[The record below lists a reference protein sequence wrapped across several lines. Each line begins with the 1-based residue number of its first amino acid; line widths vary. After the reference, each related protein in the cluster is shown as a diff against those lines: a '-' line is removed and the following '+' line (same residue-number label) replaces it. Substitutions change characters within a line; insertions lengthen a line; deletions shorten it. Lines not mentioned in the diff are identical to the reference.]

1 MIIATQIREG
11 MVIRL
16 NDELYRVTWVMHRTP
31 GKGDAC
37 MQTKLKNIVNQ
48 KNMEHR
54 FRSSDKVDRV
64 DVKTES
70 MQFLYKEHDQFVFM
84 HDETFEQLHV
94 ADSLI
99 EFGDDFLK
107 EGESYAIQVVDA
119 IIVGIE
125 WPKTMVFVVTEA
137 PPEIKRATATSSL
150 RPVVLENGMTVN
162 APGFIKNGDTIRIN
176 TTDKSYV
183 ERV

>member
-1 MIIATQIREG
+1 
-11 MVIRL
+11 
-16 NDELYRVTWVMHRTP
+16 
-31 GKGDAC
+31 
-37 MQTKLKNIVNQ
+37 
-48 KNMEHR
+48 
-54 FRSSDKVDRV
+54 
-64 DVKTES
+64 
-70 MQFLYKEHDQFVFM
+70 M

-94 ADSLI
+94 VDSLI

-119 IIVGIE
+119 MILGIE

-150 RPVVLENGMTVN
+150 RPVVLENGITVN